1 MMGQL
6 AMMAR
11 EIDPVELE
19 RAKNML
25 KSSVLMNLESRAILC
40 EDIARQVSFFIYS
53 RVCRSTSHTHAC
65 PLPITLFFI
74 LSLSVC
80 LAVCDQL
87 CSVGSGDGPS
97 AECA

>member
-40 EDIARQVSFFIYS
+40 EDIARQVSFFYLFTCVS
-53 RVCRSTSHTHAC
+53 VYLTH
-65 PLPITLFFI
+65 PRMPSPYHFVFH
-74 LSLSVC
+74 SLSVC
-80 LAVCDQL
+80 LSCCV
-87 CSVGSGDGPS
+87 
-97 AECA
+97 